1 MLSATRKTVTQG
13 LTGAMMAILIT
24 ATPTMAQ
31 TEKDVIMMPPKANKI
46 PHVMTEHG
54 DSRTDNY
61 YWLRDDARK
70 DKQVIDY
77 LKAENA
83 YTESVMAAGKTLEN
97 TLYNEM
103 VERMAQ
109 NDASVPYDYNGYT
122 YQTIYQ
128 EGKDFPIYQRKP
140 IGSDGEWEILV
151 DGNERAK
158 GYEFYQLGDL
168 AISPDNKRIAIAED
182 KEGRRNYTVAYK
194 DLTDKTWQENVLT
207 NISANLVWANDS
219 QTLFYVDKDPQTL
232 LPYQI
237 YRHQYGSDRKQD
249 VKIFEENDDRF
260 YTWMEKS
267 KSEDYILVTIAS
279 STTSTTSEYRLIDAN
294 APEKPMVVFSPRQEG
309 REYYIDHFKGEF
321 YIRSNHESELYG
333 LYKTASIDAPWQTV
347 IAPQPEVDLES
358 FELFNR
364 WLVLEERK
372 QGLVSLR
379 QIDWKTGQSTNI
391 IFDDPVYM
399 AWLSVNPQA
408 DSEELRFGYTS
419 MTTPSSTYQWN
430 MQTKEKQLL
439 KQQEVK
445 GFKHDLYESERIWVK
460 AQDGVEVP
468 VSLVY
473 RKDLFKKGENPIL
486 IYGYGSYGSSIDPS
500 FSSARLSLLDRG
512 FVYAIVHVRG
522 GGELGKRWY
531 NQGKMEHKV
540 NSFTD
545 FIDATKYLINQGYG
559 APKHVYAMGGSAGGL
574 LMGAVINMAP
584 ELYRGVVAQVPFVDV
599 LTTML
604 DASIPLTTGEYEEWG
619 DPADKDVYFRL
630 KSYSPYDNVEA
641 KAYPHL
647 LVTTGLHD
655 SQVQYW
661 EPAKWVAKLRELKT
675 DNNLLLLETDMSA
688 GHGGKSGRF
697 NRLRDTAREYA
708 FILMLEQPDIY
719 FKTQNIK

>member
-46 PHVMTEHG
+46 PHVMTDHG

-158 GYEFYQLGDL
+158 GHEFYQLGDL

-279 STTSTTSEYRLIDAN
+279 STTSEYRLIDAN

-347 IAPQPEVDLES
+347 IATQPEVDLES

>member
-1 MLSATRKTVTQG
+1 MLVATKKRMTLQLTSVIMALLISATPA
-13 LTGAMMAILIT
+13 L
-24 ATPTMAQ
+24 AQ
-31 TEKDVIMMPPKANKI
+31 NQKDSLVMPPKANKV

-54 DSRTDNY
+54 DTRTDNY
-61 YWLRDDARK
+61 YWLRDDSRK
-70 DKQVIDY
+70 DPNVLDY
-77 LKAENA
+77 LNAENA
-83 YTESVMAAGKTLEN
+83 YTESVMKEGKALEETLF
-97 TLYNEM
+97 NEM
-103 VERMAQ
+103 VSRMAQ
-109 NDASVPYDYNGYT
+109 NDESVPYIYNGYT
-122 YQTIYQ
+122 YRTIYQ

-140 IGSDGEWEILV
+140 VNSEGEWEVLV

-158 GYEFYQLGDL
+158 GHEFYQLGDL
-168 AISPDNKRIAIAED
+168 TISPDNKRIAIAED
-182 KEGRRNYTVAYK
+182 KEGRRNYNVAYK
-194 DLTDKTWQENVLT
+194 DLSDNTWKENVLT

-219 QTLFYVDKDPQTL
+219 KTLFYVDKDPQTL

-237 YRHQYGSDRKQD
+237 YRHQYGTDRKQD

-260 YTWMEKS
+260 YTWMGKS
-267 KSEDYILVTIAS
+267 KSEDYILVSIES
-279 STTSTTSEYRLIDAN
+279 STTSESRLIDAN
-294 APEKPMVVFSPRQEG
+294 APEKPMVIFSARQEG
-309 REYYIDHFKGEF
+309 REYDIDHFNGEF
-321 YIRSNHESELYG
+321 YIRSNHESELFG
-333 LYKTASIDAPWQTV
+333 LYKTASIDKPWKTV
-347 IAPQPEVDLES
+347 IAPQKEVDLEG
-358 FELFNR
+358 FDLFNR
-364 WLVLEERK
+364 WLVVEERK

-379 QIDWKTGQSTNI
+379 QIDWKTGQSTNVT
-391 IFDDPVYM
+391 FDDPVYM
-399 AWLSVNPQA
+399 AWLGFNPQA

-430 MQTKEKQLL
+430 MQTHQKQLL

-445 GFKHDLYESERIWVK
+445 GFERNLYESERIWVK

-500 FSSARLSLLDRG
+500 FSSPRLSLLDRG

-540 NSFTD
+540 NTFTD
-545 FIDATKYLINQGYG
+545 FIDATKYLIAKGYG

-574 LMGAVINMAP
+574 LMGAVVNMAP
-584 ELYRGVVAQVPFVDV
+584 ELYRGVVSQVPFVDV
-599 LTTML
+599 VTTML

-619 DPADKDVYFRL
+619 NPADKDVYFRL
-630 KSYSPYDNVEA
+630 KSYSPYDNVVA

-675 DNNLLLLETDMSA
+675 DNNLLLLETNMSA

-697 NRLRDTAREYA
+697 NRLRDTAKEYA
-708 FILMLEQPDIY
+708 FILMLEQPEVY
-719 FKTQNIK
+719 FKAQNIK

>member
-1 MLSATRKTVTQG
+1 MLIATKKRMTLKLTSAIMALLISATPA
-13 LTGAMMAILIT
+13 L
-24 ATPTMAQ
+24 AQ
-31 TEKDVIMMPPKANKI
+31 NQKDSLVMPPKANKV
-46 PHVMTEHG
+46 PHVMTDHG
-54 DSRTDNY
+54 DTRTDNY
-61 YWLRDDARK
+61 YWLRDDSRK
-70 DKQVIDY
+70 DPKVLDY
-77 LKAENA
+77 LNAENA
-83 YTESVMAAGKTLEN
+83 YTESVMKEGKALEETLF
-97 TLYNEM
+97 NEM
-103 VERMAQ
+103 VSRMAQ
-109 NDASVPYDYNGYT
+109 NDESVPYIYNGYT
-122 YQTIYQ
+122 YRTIYQ

-140 IGSDGEWEILV
+140 VNSEGEWEVLV

-158 GYEFYQLGDL
+158 GHEFYQLGDL
-168 AISPDNKRIAIAED
+168 TISPDNKRIAIAED
-182 KEGRRNYTVAYK
+182 KEGRRNYNVAYK
-194 DLTDKTWQENVLT
+194 DLSDNTWEENVLT

-219 QTLFYVDKDPQTL
+219 NTLFYVDKDPQTL

-237 YRHQYGSDRKQD
+237 YRHQYGTDRKQD

-260 YTWMEKS
+260 YTWIGKS
-267 KSEDYILVTIAS
+267 KSEDYILVSIES
-279 STTSTTSEYRLIDAN
+279 STTSESRLIDAN
-294 APEKPMVVFSPRQEG
+294 APEKPMVIFSARQEG
-309 REYYIDHFKGEF
+309 REYDIDHFNGEF
-321 YIRSNHESELYG
+321 YIRSNHESELFG
-333 LYKTASIDAPWQTV
+333 LYKTSSIDKPWETV
-347 IAPQPEVDLES
+347 IAPQKEVDLEG
-358 FELFNR
+358 FDLFNR
-364 WLVLEERK
+364 WLVVEERK

-379 QIDWKTGQSTNI
+379 QIDWKTGQSTNVT
-391 IFDDPVYM
+391 FDDPVYM
-399 AWLSVNPQA
+399 AWLGFNPQA

-430 MQTKEKQLL
+430 MQTHQKQLL

-445 GFKHDLYESERIWVK
+445 GFERDLYESERIWVK

-500 FSSARLSLLDRG
+500 FSSPRLSLLDRG
-512 FVYAIVHVRG
+512 FVYALVHVRG

-540 NSFTD
+540 NTFTD
-545 FIDATKYLINQGYG
+545 FIDATKYLIAEGYG

-574 LMGAVINMAP
+574 LMGAVVNMAP
-584 ELYRGVVAQVPFVDV
+584 ELYRGVVSQVPFVDV

-619 DPADKDVYFRL
+619 NPADKDVYFRL
-630 KSYSPYDNVEA
+630 KSYSPYDNVVA

-675 DNNLLLLETDMSA
+675 DNNLLLLDTNMSA

-697 NRLRDTAREYA
+697 NRLRDTAKEYA
-708 FILMLEQPDIY
+708 FILMLEQPEVY
-719 FKTQNIK
+719 FKAQNIK

>member
-1 MLSATRKTVTQG
+1 MLVATKKRMTLQLTSAIIALLISTTPALAQNQKDSLVT
-13 LTGAMMAILIT
+13 
-24 ATPTMAQ
+24 
-31 TEKDVIMMPPKANKI
+31 PPKANKV

-54 DSRTDNY
+54 DTRTDNY
-61 YWLRDDARK
+61 YWLRDDSRK
-70 DKQVIDY
+70 DPKVLDY
-77 LKAENA
+77 LNAENA
-83 YTESVMAAGKTLEN
+83 YTESVMKEGKALEETLF
-97 TLYNEM
+97 NEM
-103 VERMAQ
+103 VSRMAQ
-109 NDASVPYDYNGYT
+109 NDESVPYIYNGYT
-122 YQTIYQ
+122 YRTIYQ

-140 IGSDGEWEILV
+140 VNSESEWEVLV

-158 GYEFYQLGDL
+158 GHEFYQLGDL
-168 AISPDNKRIAIAED
+168 TISPDNKRIAIAED
-182 KEGRRNYTVAYK
+182 KEGRRNYNVAYK
-194 DLTDKTWQENVLT
+194 DLSDNTWKENVLT

-219 QTLFYVDKDPQTL
+219 KTLFYVDKDPQTL

-237 YRHQYGSDRKQD
+237 YRHQYGTDRKQD

-260 YTWMEKS
+260 YTWMGKS
-267 KSEDYILVTIAS
+267 KSEDYILVSIES
-279 STTSTTSEYRLIDAN
+279 STTSESRLIDAN
-294 APEKPMVVFSPRQEG
+294 APEKPMVIFSARQEG
-309 REYYIDHFKGEF
+309 REYDIDHFNGEF
-321 YIRSNHESELYG
+321 YIRSNHESELFG
-333 LYKTASIDAPWQTV
+333 LYKTASIDKPWKTV
-347 IAPQPEVDLES
+347 IAPQKDVDLEG
-358 FELFNR
+358 FDLFNR
-364 WLVLEERK
+364 WLVVEERK

-379 QIDWKTGQSTNI
+379 QIDWKTGQSTNVT
-391 IFDDPVYM
+391 FDDPVYM
-399 AWLSVNPQA
+399 AWLGFNPQA

-430 MQTKEKQLL
+430 MQTHQKKLL

-445 GFKHDLYESERIWVK
+445 GFERDLYESERIWVK

-500 FSSARLSLLDRG
+500 FSSPRLSLLDRG

-540 NSFTD
+540 NTFTD
-545 FIDATKYLINQGYG
+545 FIDATKYLIAEGYG

-574 LMGAVINMAP
+574 LMGAVVNMAP
-584 ELYRGVVAQVPFVDV
+584 ELYRGVVSQVPFVDV
-599 LTTML
+599 VTTML

-619 DPADKDVYFRL
+619 NPADKDVYFRL
-630 KSYSPYDNVEA
+630 KSYSPYDNVVA

-675 DNNLLLLETDMSA
+675 DNNLLLLDTNMSA

-697 NRLRDTAREYA
+697 NRLRDTVKEYA
-708 FILMLEQPDIY
+708 FILMLEQPEVY

>member
-1 MLSATRKTVTQG
+1 MLVATKKRMTLQLTSAIMALLISATPA
-13 LTGAMMAILIT
+13 L
-24 ATPTMAQ
+24 AQ
-31 TEKDVIMMPPKANKI
+31 NQKDSLVMPPKANKV

-54 DSRTDNY
+54 DTRTDNY
-61 YWLRDDARK
+61 YWLRDDSRK
-70 DKQVIDY
+70 DPNVLDY
-77 LKAENA
+77 LNAENA
-83 YTESVMAAGKTLEN
+83 YTESVMKEGKTLEE
-97 TLYNEM
+97 TLFNEM
-103 VERMAQ
+103 VSRMAQ
-109 NDASVPYDYNGYT
+109 NDESVPYIYNGYT
-122 YQTIYQ
+122 YRTIYQ

-140 IGSDGEWEILV
+140 VNSEGEWEVLV

-158 GYEFYQLGDL
+158 GHEFYQLGDL
-168 AISPDNKRIAIAED
+168 TISPDNKRIAIAED
-182 KEGRRNYTVAYK
+182 KEGRRNYNVAYK
-194 DLTDKTWQENVLT
+194 DLSDNTWKENVLT

-219 QTLFYVDKDPQTL
+219 KTLFYVDKDPQTL

-237 YRHQYGSDRKQD
+237 YRHQYGTDRKQD

-260 YTWMEKS
+260 YTWMGKS
-267 KSEDYILVTIAS
+267 KSEDYILVSIES
-279 STTSTTSEYRLIDAN
+279 STTSESRLIDAN
-294 APEKPMVVFSPRQEG
+294 APEKPMVIFSARQEG
-309 REYYIDHFKGEF
+309 REYDIDHFNGEF
-321 YIRSNHESELYG
+321 YIRSNHESELFG
-333 LYKTASIDAPWQTV
+333 LYKTASIDKPWETV
-347 IAPQPEVDLES
+347 IAPQKEVDLEG
-358 FELFNR
+358 FDLFNR
-364 WLVLEERK
+364 WLVVEERK

-379 QIDWKTGQSTNI
+379 QIDWKTGQSTNVT
-391 IFDDPVYM
+391 FDDPVYM
-399 AWLSVNPQA
+399 AWLGFNPQA

-430 MQTKEKQLL
+430 MQTHQKQLL

-445 GFKHDLYESERIWVK
+445 GFERNLYESERIWVK

-500 FSSARLSLLDRG
+500 FSSPRLSLLDRG

-540 NSFTD
+540 NTFTD
-545 FIDATKYLINQGYG
+545 FIDATKYLIAKGYG

-574 LMGAVINMAP
+574 LMGAVVNMAP
-584 ELYRGVVAQVPFVDV
+584 ELYRGVVSQVPFVDV
-599 LTTML
+599 VTTML

-619 DPADKDVYFRL
+619 NPADKDVYFRL
-630 KSYSPYDNVEA
+630 KSYSPYDNVVA

-675 DNNLLLLETDMSA
+675 DNNLLLLETNMSA

-697 NRLRDTAREYA
+697 NRLRDTAKEYA
-708 FILMLEQPDIY
+708 FILMLEQPEVY
-719 FKTQNIK
+719 FKAQNIK

>member
-1 MLSATRKTVTQG
+1 MLIATKKRMTLKLTSAIMALLISATPA
-13 LTGAMMAILIT
+13 L
-24 ATPTMAQ
+24 AQ
-31 TEKDVIMMPPKANKI
+31 NQKDSLVMPPKANKV
-46 PHVMTEHG
+46 PHVMTDHG
-54 DSRTDNY
+54 DTRTDNY
-61 YWLRDDARK
+61 YWLRDDSRK
-70 DKQVIDY
+70 DPNVLDY
-77 LKAENA
+77 LNAENA
-83 YTESVMAAGKTLEN
+83 YTESVMKEGKALEETLF
-97 TLYNEM
+97 NEM
-103 VERMAQ
+103 VSRMAQ
-109 NDASVPYDYNGYT
+109 NDESVPYIYNGYT
-122 YQTIYQ
+122 YRTIYQ

-140 IGSDGEWEILV
+140 VNSEGEWEVLV

-158 GYEFYQLGDL
+158 GHEFYQLGDL
-168 AISPDNKRIAIAED
+168 TISPDNKRIAIAED
-182 KEGRRNYTVAYK
+182 KEGRRNYNVAYK
-194 DLTDKTWQENVLT
+194 DLSDNTWKENVLT

-219 QTLFYVDKDPQTL
+219 KTLFYVDKDPQTL

-237 YRHQYGSDRKQD
+237 YRHQYGTDRKQD

-260 YTWMEKS
+260 YTWMGKS
-267 KSEDYILVTIAS
+267 KSKDYILVSIES
-279 STTSTTSEYRLIDAN
+279 STTSESRLIDAN
-294 APEKPMVVFSPRQEG
+294 SPEKPMVIFSARQDG
-309 REYYIDHFKGEF
+309 REYDIDHFNGEF
-321 YIRSNHESELYG
+321 YIRSNHESELFG
-333 LYKTASIDAPWQTV
+333 LYKTSSIDKPWETV
-347 IAPQPEVDLES
+347 IAPQKDVDLEG
-358 FELFNR
+358 FDLFNR
-364 WLVLEERK
+364 WLVVEERK

-379 QIDWKTGQSTNI
+379 QIDWKTGQSTNVT
-391 IFDDPVYM
+391 FDDPVYM
-399 AWLSVNPQA
+399 AWLGFNPQA

-430 MQTKEKQLL
+430 MQTHQKQLL

-445 GFKHDLYESERIWVK
+445 GFERDLYESERIWVK

-500 FSSARLSLLDRG
+500 FSSPRLSLLDRG

-540 NSFTD
+540 NTFTD
-545 FIDATKYLINQGYG
+545 FIDATKYLIAKGYG

-574 LMGAVINMAP
+574 LMGAVVNMAP
-584 ELYRGVVAQVPFVDV
+584 ELYRGVVSQVPFVDV
-599 LTTML
+599 VTTML

-619 DPADKDVYFRL
+619 NPADKDVYFRL
-630 KSYSPYDNVEA
+630 KSYSPYDNVVA

-675 DNNLLLLETDMSA
+675 DNNLLLLDTNMSA

-697 NRLRDTAREYA
+697 NRLRDTAKEYA
-708 FILMLEQPDIY
+708 FILMLEQPEVY
-719 FKTQNIK
+719 FKAQNIK

>member
-54 DSRTDNY
+54 DTRTDNY

-158 GYEFYQLGDL
+158 GHEFYQLGDL

-249 VKIFEENDDRF
+249 VKIFEETDDRF

-279 STTSTTSEYRLIDAN
+279 STISEYRLIDAN

-333 LYKTASIDAPWQTV
+333 LYKTASIDAPWQTI

-445 GFKHDLYESERIWVK
+445 SFKHDLYESERIWVK

>member
-13 LTGAMMAILIT
+13 LTGAMMAVLIT

-46 PHVMTEHG
+46 PHVMTDHG
-54 DSRTDNY
+54 DTRTDNY

-77 LKAENA
+77 LKAENT

-158 GYEFYQLGDL
+158 GHEFYQLGDL

-279 STTSTTSEYRLIDAN
+279 STTSEYRLIDAN

>member
-158 GYEFYQLGDL
+158 GHEFYQLGDL

-279 STTSTTSEYRLIDAN
+279 STTSEYCLIDAN

-333 LYKTASIDAPWQTV
+333 LYKTASIDAPWQNV

>member
-1 MLSATRKTVTQG
+1 MLVATKKRMTLQLTSAIMALLISATPA
-13 LTGAMMAILIT
+13 L
-24 ATPTMAQ
+24 AQ
-31 TEKDVIMMPPKANKI
+31 NQKDSLVMPPKANKV

-54 DSRTDNY
+54 DTRTDNY
-61 YWLRDDARK
+61 YWLRDDSRK
-70 DKQVIDY
+70 DPKVLDY
-77 LKAENA
+77 LNAENA
-83 YTESVMAAGKTLEN
+83 YTESVMKEGKALEETLF
-97 TLYNEM
+97 NEM
-103 VERMAQ
+103 VSRMAQ
-109 NDASVPYDYNGYT
+109 NDESVPYIYNGYT
-122 YQTIYQ
+122 YRTIYQ

-140 IGSDGEWEILV
+140 VNSEGEWEVLV

-158 GYEFYQLGDL
+158 GHEFYQLGDL
-168 AISPDNKRIAIAED
+168 TISPDNKRIAIAED
-182 KEGRRNYTVAYK
+182 KEGRRNYNVAYK
-194 DLTDKTWQENVLT
+194 ELSDNAWKENVLT

-219 QTLFYVDKDPQTL
+219 KTLFYVDKDPQTL

-237 YRHQYGSDRKQD
+237 YRHQYGTDRKQD
-249 VKIFEENDDRF
+249 VKIFEESDDRF
-260 YTWMEKS
+260 YTWMGKS
-267 KSEDYILVTIAS
+267 KSEDYILVSIES
-279 STTSTTSEYRLIDAN
+279 STTSESRLIDAN
-294 APEKPMVVFSPRQEG
+294 APEKPMVIFSARQEG
-309 REYYIDHFKGEF
+309 REYDIDHFNGEF
-321 YIRSNHESELYG
+321 YIRSNHESELFG
-333 LYKTASIDAPWQTV
+333 LYKTASIDKPWKTV
-347 IAPQPEVDLES
+347 IAPQKDVDLEG
-358 FELFNR
+358 FDLFNR
-364 WLVLEERK
+364 WLVVEERK

-379 QIDWKTGQSTNI
+379 QIDWKTGQSTNVT
-391 IFDDPVYM
+391 FDDPVYM
-399 AWLSVNPQA
+399 AWLGFNPQA

-430 MQTKEKQLL
+430 MQTHQKQLL

-445 GFKHDLYESERIWVK
+445 GFARDLYESERIWVK
-460 AQDGVEVP
+460 AQDGVDVP

-500 FSSARLSLLDRG
+500 FSSPRLSLLDRG

-540 NSFTD
+540 NTFTD
-545 FIDATKYLINQGYG
+545 FIDATKYLIAEGYG

-574 LMGAVINMAP
+574 LMGAVVNMAP
-584 ELYRGVVAQVPFVDV
+584 ELYRGVVSQVPFVDV
-599 LTTML
+599 VTTML

-619 DPADKDVYFRL
+619 NPAEKEVYFRL
-630 KSYSPYDNVEA
+630 KSYSPYDNVVA

-675 DNNLLLLETDMSA
+675 DNNLLLLDTNMSA

-697 NRLRDTAREYA
+697 NRLRDTAKEYA
-708 FILMLEQPDIY
+708 FILMLEQPEVY
-719 FKTQNIK
+719 FKSQNIN

>member
-1 MLSATRKTVTQG
+1 MLIATKKRMTLKLTSAIMALLISATPA
-13 LTGAMMAILIT
+13 L
-24 ATPTMAQ
+24 AQ
-31 TEKDVIMMPPKANKI
+31 NQKDSLVMPPKANKI
-46 PHVMTEHG
+46 PHVMTAHG
-54 DSRTDNY
+54 DTRTDNY
-61 YWLRDDARK
+61 YWLRDDSRK
-70 DKQVIDY
+70 DPKVLDY
-77 LKAENA
+77 LNAENA
-83 YTESVMAAGKTLEN
+83 YTESVMKEGNALEETLF
-97 TLYNEM
+97 NEM
-103 VERMAQ
+103 VSRMAQ
-109 NDASVPYDYNGYT
+109 NDESVPYIYNGYT
-122 YQTIYQ
+122 YRTIYQ

-140 IGSDGEWEILV
+140 VNSEGEWEVLV

-158 GYEFYQLGDL
+158 GHEFYQLGDL
-168 AISPDNKRIAIAED
+168 TISPDNKRIAIAED
-182 KEGRRNYTVAYK
+182 KEGRRNYNVAYK
-194 DLTDKTWQENVLT
+194 DLSDNAWKENVLT

-219 QTLFYVDKDPQTL
+219 KTLFYVDKDPQTL

-237 YRHQYGSDRKQD
+237 YRHQYGTDRKQD

-260 YTWMEKS
+260 YTWMGKS
-267 KSEDYILVTIAS
+267 KSEDYILVSIES
-279 STTSTTSEYRLIDAN
+279 STTSESRLIDAN
-294 APEKPMVVFSPRQEG
+294 APEKPMVVFSARQEG
-309 REYYIDHFKGEF
+309 REYDIDHFNGEF
-321 YIRSNHESELYG
+321 YIRSNHESELFG
-333 LYKTASIDAPWQTV
+333 LYKTASIDKPWETV
-347 IAPQPEVDLES
+347 IAPQKDVDLEG
-358 FELFNR
+358 FDLFNR
-364 WLVLEERK
+364 WLVVEERK

-379 QIDWKTGQSTNI
+379 QIDWKTGQSTYVT
-391 IFDDPVYM
+391 FDDPVYM
-399 AWLSVNPQA
+399 AWLGFNPQA

-430 MQTKEKQLL
+430 MQTHQKQLL

-445 GFKHDLYESERIWVK
+445 GFERDLYESERIWVK

-500 FSSARLSLLDRG
+500 FSSPRLSLLDRG

-540 NSFTD
+540 NTFTD
-545 FIDATKYLINQGYG
+545 FIDATKYLIAKGYG

-574 LMGAVINMAP
+574 LMGAVVNMAP
-584 ELYRGVVAQVPFVDV
+584 ELYRGVVSQVPFVDV
-599 LTTML
+599 VTTML

-619 DPADKDVYFRL
+619 DPADKEVYFRL
-630 KSYSPYDNVEA
+630 KSYSPYDNVVA
-641 KAYPHL
+641 KDYPHL

-675 DNNLLLLETDMSA
+675 DNNLLLLDTNMSA

-697 NRLRDTAREYA
+697 NRLRDTAKEYA
-708 FILMLEQPDIY
+708 FILMLEQPDVY

>member
-1 MLSATRKTVTQG
+1 MLIATKKRMTLKLTSAIMALVISATPA
-13 LTGAMMAILIT
+13 L
-24 ATPTMAQ
+24 AQ
-31 TEKDVIMMPPKANKI
+31 NQKDSLVMPPKANKV
-46 PHVMTEHG
+46 PHVMTDHG
-54 DSRTDNY
+54 DTRTDNY
-61 YWLRDDARK
+61 YWLRDDSRK
-70 DKQVIDY
+70 DPQVLDY
-77 LKAENA
+77 LNAENA
-83 YTESVMAAGKTLEN
+83 YTESVMKEGKALEETLF
-97 TLYNEM
+97 NEM
-103 VERMAQ
+103 VSRMAQ
-109 NDASVPYDYNGYT
+109 NDESVPYIYNGYT
-122 YQTIYQ
+122 YRTIYQ

-140 IGSDGEWEILV
+140 VNSEGEWEVLV

-158 GYEFYQLGDL
+158 GHEFYQLGDL
-168 AISPDNKRIAIAED
+168 TISPDNKRIAIAED
-182 KEGRRNYTVAYK
+182 KEGRRNYNVAYK
-194 DLTDKTWQENVLT
+194 DLSDNAWKENVLT

-219 QTLFYVDKDPQTL
+219 KTLFYVDKDPQTL

-237 YRHQYGSDRKQD
+237 YRHQYGTDRKQD

-260 YTWMEKS
+260 YTWMGKS
-267 KSEDYILVTIAS
+267 KSEDYILVSIES
-279 STTSTTSEYRLIDAN
+279 STTSESRLIDAN
-294 APEKPMVVFSPRQEG
+294 APEKPMVIFSARQEG
-309 REYYIDHFKGEF
+309 REYDIDHFNGEF
-321 YIRSNHESELYG
+321 YIRSNHESELFG
-333 LYKTASIDAPWQTV
+333 LYKTALIDKPWETV
-347 IAPQPEVDLES
+347 IAPQKEVDLEG
-358 FELFNR
+358 FDLFNR
-364 WLVLEERK
+364 WLVVEERK

-379 QIDWKTGQSTNI
+379 QIDWKTGQSTNVT
-391 IFDDPVYM
+391 FDDPVYM
-399 AWLSVNPQA
+399 AWLGFNPQA

-430 MQTKEKQLL
+430 MQTHQKQLL

-445 GFKHDLYESERIWVK
+445 GFERDLYESERIWVK

-500 FSSARLSLLDRG
+500 FSSPRLSLLDRG

-540 NSFTD
+540 NTFTD
-545 FIDATKYLINQGYG
+545 FIDATKYLIGKGYG

-574 LMGAVINMAP
+574 LMGAVVNMAP
-584 ELYRGVVAQVPFVDV
+584 ELYRGVVSQVPFVDV
-599 LTTML
+599 VTTML

-619 DPADKDVYFRL
+619 NPADKEVYFRL
-630 KSYSPYDNVEA
+630 KSYSPYDNVVA

-675 DNNLLLLETDMSA
+675 DNNLLLLETNMSA

-697 NRLRDTAREYA
+697 NRLRDTAKEYA
-708 FILMLEQPDIY
+708 FILMLEQPETY
-719 FKTQNIK
+719 FKAQNIK

>member
-158 GYEFYQLGDL
+158 GHEFYQLGDL

-194 DLTDKTWQENVLT
+194 DLADKTWQENVLT

-237 YRHQYGSDRKQD
+237 YRHQYGSGRKQD

-279 STTSTTSEYRLIDAN
+279 STTSEYRLIDAN

-379 QIDWKTGQSTNI
+379 QVDWKTGQSTNI

-486 IYGYGSYGSSIDPS
+486 IYGYGSYGSSIGPS

>member
-1 MLSATRKTVTQG
+1 MLVATKKRMTLQLTSAIMALLISATPA
-13 LTGAMMAILIT
+13 L
-24 ATPTMAQ
+24 AQ
-31 TEKDVIMMPPKANKI
+31 NQKDSLVMPPKANKV

-54 DSRTDNY
+54 DTRTDNY
-61 YWLRDDARK
+61 YWLRDDSRK
-70 DKQVIDY
+70 DPNVLDY
-77 LKAENA
+77 LNAENA
-83 YTESVMAAGKTLEN
+83 YTESVMKEGKALEETLF
-97 TLYNEM
+97 NEM
-103 VERMAQ
+103 VSRMAQ
-109 NDASVPYDYNGYT
+109 NDESVPYIYNGYT
-122 YQTIYQ
+122 YRTIYQ

-140 IGSDGEWEILV
+140 VNSEGEWEVLV

-158 GYEFYQLGDL
+158 GHEFYQLGDL
-168 AISPDNKRIAIAED
+168 TISPDNKRIAIAED
-182 KEGRRNYTVAYK
+182 KEGRRNYNVAYK
-194 DLTDKTWQENVLT
+194 DLSDNTWKENVLT

-219 QTLFYVDKDPQTL
+219 KTLFYVDKDPQTL

-237 YRHQYGSDRKQD
+237 YRHQYGTDRKQD

-260 YTWMEKS
+260 YTWMGKS
-267 KSEDYILVTIAS
+267 KSEDYILVSIES
-279 STTSTTSEYRLIDAN
+279 STTSESRLIDAN
-294 APEKPMVVFSPRQEG
+294 APEKPMVIFSARQEG
-309 REYYIDHFKGEF
+309 REYDIDHFNGEF
-321 YIRSNHESELYG
+321 YIRSNHESELFG
-333 LYKTASIDAPWQTV
+333 LYKTASIDKPWETV
-347 IAPQPEVDLES
+347 IAPQKEVDLEG
-358 FELFNR
+358 FDLFNR
-364 WLVLEERK
+364 WLVVEERK

-379 QIDWKTGQSTNI
+379 QIDWKTGQSTNVT
-391 IFDDPVYM
+391 FDDPVYM
-399 AWLSVNPQA
+399 AWLGFNPQA

-419 MTTPSSTYQWN
+419 MTTPSLTYQWN
-430 MQTKEKQLL
+430 MQTHQKQLL

-445 GFKHDLYESERIWVK
+445 GFERNLYESERIWVK

-500 FSSARLSLLDRG
+500 FSSPRLSLLDRG

-540 NSFTD
+540 NTFTD
-545 FIDATKYLINQGYG
+545 FIDATKYLIAKGYG

-574 LMGAVINMAP
+574 LMGAVVNMAP
-584 ELYRGVVAQVPFVDV
+584 ELYRGVVSQVPFVDV
-599 LTTML
+599 VTTML

-619 DPADKDVYFRL
+619 NPADKDVYFRL
-630 KSYSPYDNVEA
+630 KSYSPYDNVVA

-675 DNNLLLLETDMSA
+675 DNNLLLLETNMSA

-697 NRLRDTAREYA
+697 NRLRDTAKEYA
-708 FILMLEQPDIY
+708 FILMLEQPEVY
-719 FKTQNIK
+719 FKAQNIK

>member
-1 MLSATRKTVTQG
+1 MLSATRKTVTQR

-158 GYEFYQLGDL
+158 GHEFYQLGDL

-279 STTSTTSEYRLIDAN
+279 STTSEYRLIDAN

-531 NQGKMEHKV
+531 NQGKMEYKV

>member
-1 MLSATRKTVTQG
+1 MLIATKKRMTLKLTSAIMALLISATPA
-13 LTGAMMAILIT
+13 L
-24 ATPTMAQ
+24 AQ
-31 TEKDVIMMPPKANKI
+31 NQKDSLVMPPKANKV
-46 PHVMTEHG
+46 PHVMTDHG
-54 DSRTDNY
+54 DTRTDNY
-61 YWLRDDARK
+61 YWLRDDSRK
-70 DKQVIDY
+70 DPKVLDY
-77 LKAENA
+77 LNAENA
-83 YTESVMAAGKTLEN
+83 YTESVMKEGKALEETLF
-97 TLYNEM
+97 NEM
-103 VERMAQ
+103 VSRMAQ
-109 NDASVPYDYNGYT
+109 NDESVPYIYNGYT
-122 YQTIYQ
+122 YRTIYQ

-140 IGSDGEWEILV
+140 VNSEGEWEVLV

-158 GYEFYQLGDL
+158 GHEFYQLGDL
-168 AISPDNKRIAIAED
+168 TISPDNKRIAIAED
-182 KEGRRNYTVAYK
+182 KEGRRNYNVAYK
-194 DLTDKTWQENVLT
+194 DLSDNTWKENVLT

-219 QTLFYVDKDPQTL
+219 KTLFYVDKDPQTL

-237 YRHQYGSDRKQD
+237 YRHQYGTDRKQD

-260 YTWMEKS
+260 YTWMGKS
-267 KSEDYILVTIAS
+267 KSEDYILVSIES
-279 STTSTTSEYRLIDAN
+279 STTSESRLIDAN
-294 APEKPMVVFSPRQEG
+294 APEKPMVIFSARQEG
-309 REYYIDHFKGEF
+309 REYDIDHFNGEF
-321 YIRSNHESELYG
+321 YIRSNHESELFG
-333 LYKTASIDAPWQTV
+333 LYKTASIDKPWETV
-347 IAPQPEVDLES
+347 IAPQKDVDLEG
-358 FELFNR
+358 FDLFNR
-364 WLVLEERK
+364 WLVVEERK

-379 QIDWKTGQSTNI
+379 QIDWKTGQSTNVT
-391 IFDDPVYM
+391 FDDPVYM
-399 AWLSVNPQA
+399 AWLGFNPQA

-430 MQTKEKQLL
+430 MQTHQKQLL

-445 GFKHDLYESERIWVK
+445 GFERSLYESERTWVK

-500 FSSARLSLLDRG
+500 FSSPRLSLLDRG

-540 NSFTD
+540 NTFTD
-545 FIDATKYLINQGYG
+545 FIDATKYLIANGYG

-574 LMGAVINMAP
+574 LMGAVVNMAP
-584 ELYRGVVAQVPFVDV
+584 ELYRGVVSQVPFVDV
-599 LTTML
+599 VTTML

-619 DPADKDVYFRL
+619 NPADKEVYFRL
-630 KSYSPYDNVEA
+630 KSYSPYDNVVA

-675 DNNLLLLETDMSA
+675 DNNLLLLDTNMSA

-697 NRLRDTAREYA
+697 NRLRDTAKEYA
-708 FILMLEQPDIY
+708 FILMLEQPEVY
-719 FKTQNIK
+719 FKAQNIK

>member
-1 MLSATRKTVTQG
+1 MLIATKKRMTLKLTSAIMALLISATPA
-13 LTGAMMAILIT
+13 L
-24 ATPTMAQ
+24 AQ
-31 TEKDVIMMPPKANKI
+31 NQKDSLVMPPKANKV
-46 PHVMTEHG
+46 PHVMTDHG
-54 DSRTDNY
+54 DTRTDNY
-61 YWLRDDARK
+61 YWLRDDSRK
-70 DKQVIDY
+70 DPKVLDY
-77 LKAENA
+77 LNAENA
-83 YTESVMAAGKTLEN
+83 YTESVMKEGKALEETLF
-97 TLYNEM
+97 NEM
-103 VERMAQ
+103 VSRMAQ
-109 NDASVPYDYNGYT
+109 NDESVPYIYNGYT
-122 YQTIYQ
+122 YRTIYQ

-140 IGSDGEWEILV
+140 VNSEGEWEVLV

-158 GYEFYQLGDL
+158 GHEFYQLGDL
-168 AISPDNKRIAIAED
+168 TISPDNKRIAIAED
-182 KEGRRNYTVAYK
+182 KEGRRNYNVAYK
-194 DLTDKTWQENVLT
+194 DLSDNTWKENVLT

-219 QTLFYVDKDPQTL
+219 KTLFYVDKDPQTL

-237 YRHQYGSDRKQD
+237 YRHQYGTDRKQD

-260 YTWMEKS
+260 YTWMGKS
-267 KSEDYILVTIAS
+267 KSEDYILVSIES
-279 STTSTTSEYRLIDAN
+279 STTSESRLIDAN
-294 APEKPMVVFSPRQEG
+294 APEKPMVIFSARQEG
-309 REYYIDHFKGEF
+309 REYDIDHFNGEF
-321 YIRSNHESELYG
+321 YIRSNHESELFG
-333 LYKTASIDAPWQTV
+333 LYKTASIDKPWETV
-347 IAPQPEVDLES
+347 IAPQKDVDLEG
-358 FELFNR
+358 FDLFNR
-364 WLVLEERK
+364 WLVVEERK

-379 QIDWKTGQSTNI
+379 QIDWKTGQSTNVT
-391 IFDDPVYM
+391 FDDPVYM
-399 AWLSVNPQA
+399 AWLGFNPQA

-430 MQTKEKQLL
+430 MQTHQKQLL

-445 GFKHDLYESERIWVK
+445 GFERDLYESERTWVK

-500 FSSARLSLLDRG
+500 FSSPRLSLLDRG

-540 NSFTD
+540 NTFTD
-545 FIDATKYLINQGYG
+545 FIDATKYLIANGYG

-574 LMGAVINMAP
+574 LMGAVVNMAP
-584 ELYRGVVAQVPFVDV
+584 ELYRGVVSQVPFVDV
-599 LTTML
+599 VTTML

-619 DPADKDVYFRL
+619 NPADKDVYFRL
-630 KSYSPYDNVEA
+630 KSYSPYDNVVA

-675 DNNLLLLETDMSA
+675 DNNLLLLDTNMSA

-697 NRLRDTAREYA
+697 NRLRDTAKEYA
-708 FILMLEQPDIY
+708 FILMLEQPEVY
-719 FKTQNIK
+719 FKAQNIK

>member
-54 DSRTDNY
+54 DTRTDNY

-158 GYEFYQLGDL
+158 GHEFYQLGDL

-279 STTSTTSEYRLIDAN
+279 STTSEYRLIDAN

-333 LYKTASIDAPWQTV
+333 LYKTASTDAPWQTV
-347 IAPQPEVDLES
+347 IAPQSEVDLES

>member
-54 DSRTDNY
+54 DTRTDNY

-158 GYEFYQLGDL
+158 GHEFYQLGDL

-279 STTSTTSEYRLIDAN
+279 STTSEYRLIDAN

-347 IAPQPEVDLES
+347 IAPQSEVDLES

-439 KQQEVK
+439 EQQEVK

>member
-54 DSRTDNY
+54 DTRTDNY

-77 LKAENA
+77 LNAENA

-158 GYEFYQLGDL
+158 GHEFYQLGDL

-194 DLTDKTWQENVLT
+194 DLTDNTWQENVLT

-279 STTSTTSEYRLIDAN
+279 STTSEYRLIDAN

>member
-54 DSRTDNY
+54 DTRTDNY

-83 YTESVMAAGKTLEN
+83 YTESVMVAGKTLEN

-158 GYEFYQLGDL
+158 GHEFYQLGDL

-279 STTSTTSEYRLIDAN
+279 STTSEYRLIDAN

-604 DASIPLTTGEYEEWG
+604 DDSIPLTTGEYEEWG

-630 KSYSPYDNVEA
+630 KSYSPYDNIEA

-675 DNNLLLLETDMSA
+675 DNNLLLLETNMSA

-697 NRLRDTAREYA
+697 NRLRDTAREYS